1 MVVLLLSWTIHISV
15 TTLIFL
21 QVAEFYQLINKAK
34 DMAIKNYRP
43 LDCFIIEGQK

>member
-21 QVAEFYQLINKAK
+21 QVAEFLPVNEQGKGHKIYK
-34 DMAIKNYRP
+34 P